1 MLFTT
6 SPLTGHFRPMLPL
19 LRAASA
25 AGHQVVVAT
34 GPDLVGEVQRRGYQT
49 WSIGPAARETGSE
62 LRSSPPSEDAAEQ
75 FARSASVLFGRPGV
89 ARARDALPRAA
100 HWAPDVVVHSLTE
113 VAGAEVAA
121 RTGAL
126 EVVFGPTG
134 EVRGPQ
140 DMLPLVTAELAASLG
155 TPDRCA
161 EILAAPYLDPRVPG
175 LATDRPTGFAN
186 VLPVRPALEDPM
198 YRLPLRVQRFDDQ
211 PTVLLSLGRH
221 SARSDLLST
230 VLEGVSDFRIN
241 LLVETG
247 PAINRFG
254 LGQISRNVA
263 VGQVI
268 DYARAL
274 PLCTAVIAD
283 ASAELTVGALCS
295 GLPMVNLP
303 GGGSQ
308 LVTAHRVSRLGA
320 GITVLPGRL
329 TPGAVRR
336 ALADLFADSAYAVAA
351 EAQQAAITALPT
363 AAEVLSEL
371 TVTDPA
377 GLARDA
383 LGGFRAAVPPAR

>member
-1 MLFTT
+1 MRILVTT
-6 SPLTGHFRPMLPL
+6 SPLAGHFRPLLPL

-34 GPDLVGEVQRRGYQT
+34 GPDLLGEVQRRGYQT
-49 WSIGPAARETGSE
+49 WSIGPAARETWSE
-62 LRSSPPSEDAAEQ
+62 LRSSPPLQDAAEQ

-89 ARARDALPRAA
+89 ARAQDVLPRAA

-121 RTGAL
+121 RTGARAI
-126 EVVFGPTG
+126 VFGPTG

-140 DMLPLVTAELAASLG
+140 DMLPLVTAELAATLG
-155 TPDRCA
+155 TPDRYA
-161 EILAAPYLDPRVPG
+161 DILAAPYLDPRVPG

-186 VLPVRPALEDPM
+186 VLPVRPTLEEPT
-198 YRLPLRVQRFDDQ
+198 YRLPLRVQRFGDQ
-211 PTVLLSLGRH
+211 PTVLLSPGRH
-221 SARSDLLST
+221 QARPDLLST
-230 VLEGVSDFRIN
+230 ALEGLHGFHIN

-247 PAINRFG
+247 PAIDLLG
-254 LGQISRNVA
+254 LGQIPGNVA
-263 VGQVI
+263 VGHVI

-274 PLCTAVIAD
+274 PLCAAVIAD

-308 LVTAHRVSRLGA
+308 LVTAHQVSRLGA

-329 TPGAVRR
+329 TPGAVRH
-336 ALADLFADSAYAVAA
+336 ALADLFADSAYAAAA

-363 AAEVLSEL
+363 AVEVLSDL
-371 TVTDPA
+371 TV
-377 GLARDA
+377 
-383 LGGFRAAVPPAR
+383 AVSA